1 MIVSDTEI
9 IRLVANAGPMVRLVL
24 LLLLAFS
31 VACWAIIFAKI
42 VQYRRAVAQNSAFLQ
57 QFWKTADLSKTY
69 AAAKAQ
75 KGSPVAR
82 AFRVGYAEMGR
93 VFKMPQAA
101 EAAPGE
107 PEVPLGRFSGTHNI
121 ERALRRAGQMEITRL
136 GRYVPFLATTGNT
149 APFIGL
155 FGTVWGIMSAFHG
168 IGLRGSASL
177 AVVAPGI
184 SEALVATAASGLG
197 VPPPGPGGPPA
208 NPGPGGPP
216 AAGLAAAIP
225 AVIAYNQFMSRLRGF
240 EDELSMFSADLLNIL
255 EREVIPAQQGQRP

>member
-1 MIVSDTEI
+1 MISSDSEI
-9 IRLVANAGPMVRLVL
+9 IRLIANSGPMVRLVL

-31 VACWAIIFAKI
+31 VVCWAIIFAKI
-42 VQYRRAVAQNSAFLQ
+42 VQYRRAVTENSAFLQ
-57 QFWKTADLSKTY
+57 QFWKTADLSKTL
-69 AAAKAQ
+69 AAAKRQ
-75 KGSPVAR
+75 KGSPLAR

-93 VFKMPQAA
+93 VFKV
-101 EAAPGE
+101 PGAVDALAGD
-107 PEVPLGRFSGTHNI
+107 PEVPVGRFSGTHTI
-121 ERALRRAGQMEITRL
+121 ERALRRAGQMELTRL

-168 IGLRGSASL
+168 IGQRGSASL

-184 SEALVATAASGLG
+184 SEALVAT
-197 VPPPGPGGPPA
+197 
-208 NPGPGGPP
+208 

-240 EDELSMFSADLLNIL
+240 EDELSMFSSDLLNIL
-255 EREVIPAQQGQRP
+255 DREVVPAQQGGRP